1 MRQPFFAAAVLVAAL
16 LPPPL
21 VLAGAEPLD
30 LARYMP
36 VSEVQAGMTGI
47 GKTTLE
53 GTDIVEF
60 QVRVMAVLKNAGP
73 KRDLIVIRASGA
85 GLEESG
91 VIAGMSG
98 SPVYI
103 NGRLIGAV
111 AYAFQ
116 WGKLPLAGVQPIQQM
131 LEVTDERPWTVRGPR
146 PIADARPGAGLL
158 RGTDAPLL
166 ESGIS
171 NLISQI
177 SDRASQIS
185 NLTSQISDFTS
196 QISDSR
202 PPAAGAAGWAA
213 GAAGWAAGAPAWAAG
228 AAGWAAGGG
237 PGFSVPVSALGPA
250 DATLQ
255 SSEASS
261 LRSTSA
267 AGAPP
272 GRDAF
277 DFLPI
282 QTPVML
288 SGLSPRI
295 LERFRQDLAPYGLV
309 PMMSGGFDPDRPVKA
324 RLEPGAP
331 LVVCMMRGDASATG
345 MGTITEIVGDRLYGF
360 GHAMFGFGEAD
371 YPLMTGVAK
380 VVVPSLMRS
389 VRIGAPVAE
398 VGRLAWDEQT
408 AVFGRLSKDRAAM
421 VPISVRITGP
431 AKGAVRSYRYEVIR
445 HPAMSPMLAAMAA
458 GNSLVVQADLP
469 RDHTVAYRVAVK
481 PVGRPPVVRDNLAV
495 SPGADVYLEAQV
507 RTVLMLAMDNPFG
520 GVPVESIEVEAAIE
534 AGSRL
539 AEIQEV
545 RALRNAV
552 RPGGT
557 MPVEIK
563 VRPWRADP
571 KWMRVDVP
579 VPADYPDGTFRAT
592 LCGADEALRGE
603 MREAPARF
611 RAEDVDSLL
620 AILGRS
626 ERRDQLFIRLDAP
639 GDGLA
644 IGRDELPNLPATM
657 RAVLAESAR
666 RQVSGVS
673 QPRVSRQPV
682 PYVLQGSGDV
692 TITVDRHAPEP

>member
-1 MRQPFFAAAVLVAAL
+1 MRPPFFAAAVLVAAL

-60 QVRVMAVLKNAGP
+60 QVRVMAVLKNSGP
-73 KRDLIVIRASGA
+73 KRDLIVIRCSGA

-131 LEVTDERPWTVRGPR
+131 LEVTDERPWTSRGPR

-158 RGTDAPLL
+158 RGTGATLP

-171 NLISQI
+171 DLISQI
-177 SDRASQIS
+177 SNPASQIS
-185 NLTSQISDFTS
+185 NSASQISDFTS

-213 GAAGWAAGAPAWAAG
+213 G
-228 AAGWAAGGG
+228 GG
-237 PGFSVPVSALGPA
+237 PGFLVPASALGPA
-250 DATLQ
+250 DA
-255 SSEASS
+255 
-261 LRSTSA
+261 

-272 GRDAF
+272 GREAF

-288 SGLSPRI
+288 SGFSPRV

-331 LVVCMMRGDASATG
+331 LAVCMMRGDASATG
-345 MGTITEIVGDRLYGF
+345 MGTVTEIVGDRLYGF

-431 AKGAVRSYRYEVIR
+431 VKGAVRSYRYEVIR
-445 HPAMSPMLAAMAA
+445 HPTMSPMLAAMAV

-481 PVGRPPVVRDNLAV
+481 PVGRPPVVRENLAV
-495 SPGADVYLEAQV
+495 SPGADMYLEAQV
-507 RTVLMLAMDNPFG
+507 RTVLALAMDNPFCN
-520 GVPVESIEVEAAIE
+520 VPVESIEVEAAIE
-534 AGSRL
+534 AESRL

-563 VRPWRADP
+563 VRPWRAEP

-603 MREAPARF
+603 MRDAPARF
-611 RAEDVDSLL
+611 RAEDLDSLL

-657 RAVLAESAR
+657 RAVLAGSAR

>member
-1 MRQPFFAAAVLVAAL
+1 MRAPFLATALLCAAL
-16 LPPPL
+16 LPRP
-21 VLAGAEPLD
+21 AGAEPLD

-60 QVRVMAVLKNAGP
+60 QVRVMAVLKNSGP
-73 KRDLIVIRASGA
+73 KRDLIVVRCSGA

-131 LEVTDERPWTVRGPR
+131 LEVTDERPWTSRGPR

-158 RGTDAPLL
+158 RGTDATLP

-171 NLISQI
+171 DRISQI
-177 SDRASQIS
+177 SNPVSQIS
-185 NLTSQISDFTS
+185 NLTSEISNSTS
-196 QISDSR
+196 RISDSR
-202 PPAAGAAGWAA
+202 PPAT
-213 GAAGWAAGAPAWAAG
+213 GAPA
-228 AAGWAAGGG
+228 WAAGGG
-237 PGFSVPVSALGPA
+237 PGFPVPASALGPA
-250 DATLQ
+250 D
-255 SSEASS
+255 
-261 LRSTSA
+261 A

-288 SGLSPRI
+288 SGLSPRV
-295 LERFRQDLAPYGLV
+295 LERFRQLLAPYGLV

-431 AKGAVRSYRYEVIR
+431 VKGAVRSYRYEIIR
-445 HPAMSPMLAAMAA
+445 HPTLSPMLAAMAV

-495 SPGADVYLEAQV
+495 SPGADMYLEAQV
-507 RTVLMLAMDNPFG
+507 RTVLVLAMDNPFC

-534 AGSRL
+534 AESRL

-571 KWMRVDVP
+571 KWMRVDVA
-579 VPADYPDGTFRAT
+579 VPADYPDGTLRAT

-603 MREAPARF
+603 MRDAPARF

-657 RAVLAESAR
+657 RAVLAGSAR

-673 QPRVSRQPV
+673 QPRISRQPV

>member
-1 MRQPFFAAAVLVAAL
+1 MRPPFFVAAVLVAAL
-16 LPPPL
+16 LPLPSGS
-21 VLAGAEPLD
+21 AGAEPLD

-36 VSEVQAGMTGI
+36 VSEIQPGMTGI

-53 GTDIVEF
+53 GTDIIEF
-60 QVRVMAVLKNAGP
+60 QVRVLAVLRNAGP

-91 VIAGMSG
+91 IIAGMSG

-111 AYAFQ
+111 AYGFQ

-131 LEVTDERPWTVRGPR
+131 LEVTDERPWTPRGPR
-146 PIADARPGAGLL
+146 PIADARP
-158 RGTDAPLL
+158 
-166 ESGIS
+166 
-171 NLISQI
+171 
-177 SDRASQIS
+177 
-185 NLTSQISDFTS
+185 
-196 QISDSR
+196 
-202 PPAAGAAGWAA
+202 
-213 GAAGWAAGAPAWAAG
+213 
-228 AAGWAAGGG
+228 GGG

-250 DATLQ
+250 DA
-255 SSEASS
+255 
-261 LRSTSA
+261 

-272 GRDAF
+272 GREAF

-288 SGLSPRI
+288 SGLSPRV

-331 LVVCMMRGDASATG
+331 LVVCLMRGDASATG
-345 MGTITEIVGDRLYGF
+345 MGTITEVVGDRLYGF
-360 GHAMFGFGEAD
+360 GHAMFGFGQAD
-371 YPLMTGVAK
+371 YPLMTGVAQ

-445 HPAMSPMLAAMAA
+445 HPMLSPMLAATAT
-458 GNSLVVQADLP
+458 GNSLVVQSDLP
-469 RDHTVAYRVAVK
+469 RDHTVSYRVTVK

-495 SPGADVYLEAQV
+495 SPGADMYLESQV
-507 RTVLMLAMDNPFG
+507 RTVLMLAMDNPFC
-520 GVPVESIEVEAAIE
+520 GVPVESVEVEAAIE
-534 AGSRL
+534 AESRL
-539 AEIQEV
+539 AEIEEV

-557 MPVEIK
+557 LPVEIK
-563 VRPWRADP
+563 VRPWRAEP

-579 VPADYPDGTFRAT
+579 VPADYPDGTLRAT

-603 MREAPARF
+603 RRDAPARF
-611 RAEDVDSLL
+611 RPEDIDSLL

-673 QPRVSRQPV
+673 QPRVTRQPV

>member
-1 MRQPFFAAAVLVAAL
+1 MRPPFFAAAVLVAAL
-16 LPPPL
+16 LPRP
-21 VLAGAEPLD
+21 AGAEPLD

-36 VSEVQAGMTGI
+36 ASEVQAGMTGI

-60 QVRVMAVLKNAGP
+60 QVRVMAVLKNSGP
-73 KRDLIVIRASGA
+73 KRDLIVIRCSGA

-131 LEVTDERPWTVRGPR
+131 LEVTDERPWTSRGPR

-158 RGTDAPLL
+158 RGTGATLP

-171 NLISQI
+171 DLISQI
-177 SDRASQIS
+177 SNPASQIS
-185 NLTSQISDFTS
+185 NSASQISDFTS

-202 PPAAGAAGWAA
+202 PPAAGAPAG
-213 GAAGWAAGAPAWAAG
+213 AAG

-237 PGFSVPVSALGPA
+237 PGFLVPASALDPA
-250 DATLQ
+250 D
-255 SSEASS
+255 
-261 LRSTSA
+261 A

-272 GRDAF
+272 GREAF

-288 SGLSPRI
+288 SGLSPRV

-331 LVVCMMRGDASATG
+331 LAVCMMRGDASATG
-345 MGTITEIVGDRLYGF
+345 MGTVTEIVGDRLYGF

-431 AKGAVRSYRYEVIR
+431 VKGAVRSYRYEVIR
-445 HPAMSPMLAAMAA
+445 HPTMSPMLAAMAV

-481 PVGRPPVVRDNLAV
+481 PVGRPPVVRENLAV
-495 SPGADVYLEAQV
+495 SPGADMYLEAQV
-507 RTVLMLAMDNPFG
+507 RTVLALAMDNPFCN
-520 GVPVESIEVEAAIE
+520 VPVESIEVEAAIE
-534 AGSRL
+534 AESRL

-563 VRPWRADP
+563 VRPWRAEP

-603 MREAPARF
+603 MRDAPARF
-611 RAEDVDSLL
+611 RAEDLDSLL

-657 RAVLAESAR
+657 RAVLAGSAR

>member
-1 MRQPFFAAAVLVAAL
+1 MRPPFFAAAVLVAAL
-16 LPPPL
+16 LPRP
-21 VLAGAEPLD
+21 AGAEPLD

-60 QVRVMAVLKNAGP
+60 QVRVMAVLKNSGP
-73 KRDLIVIRASGA
+73 KRDLIVIRCSGA

-91 VIAGMSG
+91 IIAGMSG

-131 LEVTDERPWTVRGPR
+131 LEVTDERPWTSRGPR
-146 PIADARPGAGLL
+146 QIADARPGAG
-158 RGTDAPLL
+158 
-166 ESGIS
+166 
-171 NLISQI
+171 
-177 SDRASQIS
+177 
-185 NLTSQISDFTS
+185 
-196 QISDSR
+196 
-202 PPAAGAAGWAA
+202 
-213 GAAGWAAGAPAWAAG
+213 
-228 AAGWAAGGG
+228 
-237 PGFSVPVSALGPA
+237 PGFLVPVSALGPA
-250 DATLQ
+250 D
-255 SSEASS
+255 
-261 LRSTSA
+261 A

-288 SGLSPRI
+288 SGLSPRV

-431 AKGAVRSYRYEVIR
+431 VKGAVRSYRYEIIR
-445 HPAMSPMLAAMAA
+445 HPTLSPMLAAMAA

-495 SPGADVYLEAQV
+495 SPGADMYLEAQV
-507 RTVLMLAMDNPFG
+507 RTVLVLAMDNPFC

-534 AGSRL
+534 AESRL

-571 KWMRVDVP
+571 KWMRVDVA

-603 MREAPARF
+603 MRDAPARF

-657 RAVLAESAR
+657 RAVLAGSAR

-673 QPRVSRQPV
+673 QPRISRQPV

>member
-1 MRQPFFAAAVLVAAL
+1 MRPPFFAAAVLVAAL

-53 GTDIVEF
+53 GTDIIEF
-60 QVRVMAVLKNAGP
+60 QVRVMAVLKNSGP

-158 RGTDAPLL
+158 RGTDAPLP

-171 NLISQI
+171 NLIS
-177 SDRASQIS
+177 RIS
-185 NLTSQISDFTS
+185 NFTS
-196 QISDSR
+196 EISDSR
-202 PPAAGAAGWAA
+202 PPAAGA
-213 GAAGWAAGAPAWAAG
+213 PA
-228 AAGWAAGGG
+228 WAAGGG

-261 LRSTSA
+261 LRSTNA

-288 SGLSPRI
+288 SGLSPRV
-295 LERFRQDLAPYGLV
+295 LERFRQLLAPYGLV

-371 YPLMTGVAK
+371 YPLMTGVAQ

-421 VPISVRITGP
+421 VPISVKITGP
-431 AKGAVRSYRYEVIR
+431 AKGAVRSYRYEIIR
-445 HPAMSPMLAAMAA
+445 HPMLSPMLAAMAA

-481 PVGRPPVVRDNLAV
+481 PVGSPRRLVRDNLAV
-495 SPGADVYLEAQV
+495 SPGADMYLEAQV
-507 RTVLMLAMDNPFG
+507 RTILALAMDNPFG

-534 AGSRL
+534 AESRL

-592 LCGADEALRGE
+592 LCGADEALQGE
-603 MREAPARF
+603 MRDAPARF

>member
-1 MRQPFFAAAVLVAAL
+1 MRPPFFAAAVLVAAL

-91 VIAGMSG
+91 IIAGMSG

-111 AYAFQ
+111 AYGFQ

-131 LEVTDERPWTVRGPR
+131 LEVTDERPWTSRGPR

-158 RGTDAPLL
+158 RGTGAPLL

-177 SDRASQIS
+177 SNPVSPIS
-185 NLTSQISDFTS
+185 NSTS

-202 PPAAGAAGWAA
+202 PPAAGGD
-213 GAAGWAAGAPAWAAG
+213 
-228 AAGWAAGGG
+228 

-250 DATLQ
+250 D
-255 SSEASS
+255 
-261 LRSTSA
+261 A

-288 SGLSPRI
+288 SGLSPRV

-345 MGTITEIVGDRLYGF
+345 MGTITEVVGDRLYGF

-371 YPLMTGVAK
+371 YPLMTGVAQ

-445 HPAMSPMLAAMAA
+445 HPMLSPMLAATAA
-458 GNSLVVQADLP
+458 GNSLVVQSDLP
-469 RDHTVAYRVAVK
+469 RDHTVSYRVTVK

-495 SPGADVYLEAQV
+495 SPGADMYLESQV
-507 RTVLMLAMDNPFG
+507 RTVLALAMDNPFC

-534 AGSRL
+534 AESRL
-539 AEIQEV
+539 AEIEEV

-557 MPVEIK
+557 LPVEIK
-563 VRPWRADP
+563 VRPWRAEP

-579 VPADYPDGTFRAT
+579 VPADYPDGTLRAT
-592 LCGADEALRGE
+592 LCGADEALQGE
-603 MREAPARF
+603 RRDAPARF
-611 RAEDVDSLL
+611 RPEDVDSLL

-682 PYVLQGSGDV
+682 PYVLHGSGDV

>member
-1 MRQPFFAAAVLVAAL
+1 MRPPFFVAAVLVAAL
-16 LPPPL
+16 LRPPSGS
-21 VLAGAEPLD
+21 AGAEPLD

-36 VSEVQAGMTGI
+36 VSEIQPGMTGI

-53 GTDIVEF
+53 GTDIIEF
-60 QVRVMAVLKNAGP
+60 QVRVMAVLRNAGP

-91 VIAGMSG
+91 IIAGMSG

-111 AYAFQ
+111 AYGFQ

-131 LEVTDERPWTVRGPR
+131 LEVTDERPWTPRGPR
-146 PIADARPGAGLL
+146 PIADARP
-158 RGTDAPLL
+158 
-166 ESGIS
+166 
-171 NLISQI
+171 
-177 SDRASQIS
+177 
-185 NLTSQISDFTS
+185 
-196 QISDSR
+196 
-202 PPAAGAAGWAA
+202 
-213 GAAGWAAGAPAWAAG
+213 
-228 AAGWAAGGG
+228 GGG

-250 DATLQ
+250 DA
-255 SSEASS
+255 
-261 LRSTSA
+261 

-272 GRDAF
+272 GREAF

-288 SGLSPRI
+288 SGLSPRV

-331 LVVCMMRGDASATG
+331 LVVCLMRGDASATG
-345 MGTITEIVGDRLYGF
+345 MGTITEVVGDRLYGF

-371 YPLMTGVAK
+371 YPLMTGVAQ

-445 HPAMSPMLAAMAA
+445 HPMLSPMLAATAA

-469 RDHTVAYRVAVK
+469 RDHTVSYRVTVK

-495 SPGADVYLEAQV
+495 SPGADMYLESQV
-507 RTVLMLAMDNPFG
+507 RMVLALAMDNPFC

-534 AGSRL
+534 AESRL
-539 AEIQEV
+539 AEIEEV

-557 MPVEIK
+557 LPVEIK
-563 VRPWRADP
+563 VRPWRAEP

-579 VPADYPDGTFRAT
+579 VPADYPDGTLRAT

-603 MREAPARF
+603 RRDAPARF
-611 RAEDVDSLL
+611 RPEDIDSLL

-657 RAVLAESAR
+657 RAVLAESAC

-673 QPRVSRQPV
+673 QPRVTRQPV

>member
-1 MRQPFFAAAVLVAAL
+1 MRPPFFAAAVLVAAL

-73 KRDLIVIRASGA
+73 KRDLIVIRCSGA

-111 AYAFQ
+111 AYGFQ
-116 WGKLPLAGVQPIQQM
+116 WGKLPVAGVQPIQQM
-131 LEVTDERPWTVRGPR
+131 LEVTDERPWTSRGPR
-146 PIADARPGAGLL
+146 PIADARPGLPRRRPGEPGAGLL
-158 RGTDAPLL
+158 RGTDAPLP
-166 ESGIS
+166 ESEIS
-171 NLISQI
+171 NPVSQI
-177 SDRASQIS
+177 SDPTSQIS
-185 NLTSQISDFTS
+185 NLTS

-202 PPAAGAAGWAA
+202 PPAAG
-213 GAAGWAAGAPAWAAG
+213 
-228 AAGWAAGGG
+228 GGL
-237 PGFSVPVSALGPA
+237 GFSVPVSALGPA
-250 DATLQ
+250 DATLR

-288 SGLSPRI
+288 SGLSPRV
-295 LERFRQDLAPYGLV
+295 LERFRQLLAPYGLV

-331 LVVCMMRGDASATG
+331 LVVCMIRGDASATA
-345 MGTITEIVGDRLYGF
+345 MGTITEVVGDRLYGF

-371 YPLMTGVAK
+371 YPLMTGVAQ

-389 VRIGAPVAE
+389 VRLGAPVAE

-421 VPISVRITGP
+421 VPISVKITGP
-431 AKGAVRSYRYEVIR
+431 AEGAVRSYRYEIIR
-445 HPAMSPMLAAMAA
+445 HPMLSPMLAAMAV
-458 GNSLVVQADLP
+458 GNSLVAPSDLP

-495 SPGADVYLEAQV
+495 SPGADMYLEAQV
-507 RTVLMLAMDNPFG
+507 RTLLMLAMDNPFG

-534 AGSRL
+534 AESRL

-592 LCGADEALRGE
+592 LCGADEALQGE
-603 MREAPARF
+603 RRDAPARF
-611 RAEDVDSLL
+611 RPEDVDSLL